1 MKGGRRVVILA
12 AGKKERAQFY
22 RSFLR
27 SGDILLCADGGAM
40 EARKIGVVPDAVI
53 GDFDSFEGKIPPS
66 WKATRFLKF
75 PCEKDKTDLELALDE
90 AFDVNPDEILIVGG
104 LGGRLD
110 HSLANILLLSKGLER
125 GVRIRLI
132 SEEVEVLL
140 LKRGEARIS
149 GKPGELISL
158 IPFSEKV
165 SGIDLEGFRYVMKKG
180 ELSFGSTRGISN
192 ELAASEGIISIASGL
207 LLVVKF
213 RENGRDQE

>member
-12 AGKKERAQFY
+12 AGKGERAQFY

-27 SGDILLCADGGAM
+27 SGDVLLCANGGAM
-40 EARKIGVVPDAVI
+40 EARKIGVVPDAII
-53 GDFDSFEGKIPPS
+53 GDFDSFEGEFPPS
-66 WKATRFLKF
+66 WKATRFLKY
-75 PCEKDKTDLELALDE
+75 PREKDKTDLELALDE
-90 AFDVNPDEILIVGG
+90 ALKLKPEEILIIGA

-110 HSLANILLLSKGLER
+110 HALANISLLSKGFDS

-132 SEEVEVLL
+132 SEEVEVFL
-140 LKRGEARIS
+140 LKRGEAKIP
-149 GKPGELISL
+149 GKPGELVSI

-165 SGIDLEGFRYVMKKG
+165 SGINLEGFRYEIKNG

-192 ELAASEGIISIASGL
+192 ELAAREGMISIASGL

-213 RENGRDQE
+213 LEKGTD